1 MTKGILISIL
11 EKKQNIGFLDSTKV
25 IAYCFSLILLFS
37 CNDSQQSSDL
47 MNKSKKESEAFESGQ
62 AIKGSNNEASSSG
75 TIAEYNLSIKLTP
88 FIPDYPD
95 LGSEGKQLL
104 ATRLNTAVSKIGYGG
119 DGANPRF
126 IIGPSINILSKN
138 VTSTAPTKYANT
150 YEVSLMVCDVSSE
163 TIFETY
169 TFEVKGVGD
178 SPAKAFINGF
188 RDFKF
193 DNDDFYK
200 FLIKSQEKIMA
211 YYEQNCEMFMKEAE
225 AQSKMRNFDAAF
237 NVINNIP
244 PEAKSCYAK
253 IATKRAEYF
262 QQSLN
267 ANCQDV
273 LASMKAEMGKAN
285 DATAAGFNEPAMTYY
300 QMIDRQS
307 SCFKEAESVYQAY
320 LKKLN
325 PKAKRDWEYQ
335 MQQYQDKIKKLERDD
350 QFSKDSSMANF
361 DYLKHKDEMMA
372 KAEAEGSKKLL
383 QKYQYDELPW
393 LRKVF
398 HLGKYDPFDRIEK

>member
-1 MTKGILISIL
+1 M
-11 EKKQNIGFLDSTKV
+11 KKHSVYIY
-25 IAYCFSLILLFS
+25 IALLSLTS
-37 CNDSQQSSDL
+37 CINKQQSDNL
-47 MNKSKKESEAFESGQ
+47 NGKLTEKSGAFDNGQTTKSE
-62 AIKGSNNEASSSG
+62 NEPSTTVLSCQYS
-75 TIAEYNLSIKLTP
+75 LSIKLTP

>member
-1 MTKGILISIL
+1 MKT
-11 EKKQNIGFLDSTKV
+11 
-25 IAYCFSLILLFS
+25 LILFILTAIVFVTS
-37 CNDSQQSSDL
+37 CQNQSEQ
-47 MNKSKKESEAFESGQ
+47 NKINNKNKGQTAAFEENQ
-62 AIKGSNNEASSSG
+62 MVSSSG
-75 TIAEYNLSIKLTP
+75 SNKTNAVAGNYLLSIKLTP

-95 LGSEGKQLL
+95 LGAEGKQLL
-104 ATRLNTAVSKIGYGG
+104 ATRLNAAVSKIGYGG

-200 FLIKSQEKIMA
+200 FLMKSQEKIMA

-225 AQSKMRNFDAAF
+225 AQAKMRNFDAAF

-253 IATKRAEYF
+253 IAPKRAEYF

-267 ANCQDV
+267 AKCQDV

-285 DATAAGFNEPAMTYY
+285 DASASGFNEPAMSYY

-335 MQQYQDKIKKLERDD
+335 MQQYQDKIKRLERND
-350 QFSKDSSMANF
+350 QFRKDSSIANF

-372 KAEAEGSKKLL
+372 KAEAEGNKKLL

>member
-1 MTKGILISIL
+1 MKMLI
-11 EKKQNIGFLDSTKV
+11 KT
-25 IAYCFSLILLFS
+25 LILFILTATVFITS
-37 CNDSQQSSDL
+37 CQNQSEQDNIN
-47 MNKSKKESEAFESGQ
+47 NKNKGQSAAFEENQMVSSYG
-62 AIKGSNNEASSSG
+62 NNKTNTVAGNYS
-75 TIAEYNLSIKLTP
+75 LSIKLTP

-95 LGSEGKQLL
+95 LGEAGKQLL
-104 ATRLNTAVSKIGYGG
+104 ATRLNAAVSKIGYGG

-163 TIFETY
+163 TVFETY

-188 RDFKF
+188 RDCKF
-193 DNDDFYK
+193 DNDEFYT
-200 FLIKSQEKIMA
+200 FLVKSQEKILA
-211 YYEQNCEMFMKEAE
+211 YYDQNCEMFIQEAE
-225 AQSKMRNFDAAF
+225 AQAKMRNFDAAF
-237 NVINNIP
+237 TVLSNVP
-244 PEAKSCYAK
+244 PEAKTCYPK
-253 IATKRAEYF
+253 IVSKKTEYF

-267 ANCQDV
+267 TNCQSV
-273 LASMKAEMGKAN
+273 LASMKSEMGKAN
-285 DATAAGFNEPAMTYY
+285 DATASGFNEPAMAYY

-335 MQQYQDKIKKLERDD
+335 MQQYQDKVKKLERDD
-350 QFSKDSSMANF
+350 QFRNDSTMANF
-361 DYLKHKDEMMA
+361 DYLKHKDEMQA
-372 KAEAEGSKKLL
+372 KAEIEGNKKLL
-383 QKYQYDELPW
+383 QKYQYDQLPW
-393 LRKVF
+393 IRKVF
-398 HLGKYDPFDRIEK
+398 HLGKYDPFDGVDK